1 MEVLTW
7 QARRKN
13 GLTLQQLEAL
23 TGIGKT
29 TLNNI
34 ENGRVSPTL
43 KQLETIARAL
53 DMHINKYI
61 MNSNGS
67 AVLVIDFPI
76 SGNRSRIYSQPY

>member
-29 TLNNI
+29 TLNII

-53 DMHINKYI
+53 DMHINDLYE
-61 MNSNGS
+61 
-67 AVLVIDFPI
+67 
-76 SGNRSRIYSQPY
+76 SGYK

>member
-1 MEVLTW
+1 MEILTW
-7 QARRKN
+7 QARRKR

-43 KQLETIARAL
+43 KQLEIIARAL
-53 DMHINKYI
+53 DMHINDLYESEYK
-61 MNSNGS
+61 
-67 AVLVIDFPI
+67 
-76 SGNRSRIYSQPY
+76 